1 MAPDNRIAFKPFDIY
16 FQVEGNPKDY
26 QLCVVNSHNFLFY
39 EDAEKEIKH
48 EFDWFMSKESFIYA
62 KRIAKIIEEN
72 LHRAFK
78 RKAEKIK
85 YDKKELRDIIKDIN
99 QRMEIP
105 NE

>member
-1 MAPDNRIAFKPFDIY
+1 M
-16 FQVEGNPKDY
+16 
-26 QLCVVNSHNFLFY
+26 
-39 EDAEKEIKH
+39 
-48 EFDWFMSKESFIYA
+48 YA
-62 KRIAKIIEEN
+62 KRIAQIIEEN

-78 RKAEKIK
+78 KKAEDIN